1 MTTREEAITEVIEQA
16 WMIVLELRA
25 ADMDFGVDRPEE
37 LSTTFAALEKLE
49 AALMELKKVG

>member
-37 LSTTFAALEKLE
+37 LSTTFTALEKLE
-49 AALMELKKVG
+49 AALTELKKVG

>member
-25 ADMDFGVDRPEE
+25 ADMDFGANRPEE

>member
-1 MTTREEAITEVIEQA
+1 MTTREDTLANVVEQA

-37 LSTTFAALEKLE
+37 LSTTFTALEKLE
-49 AALMELKKVG
+49 AALMELKKIK

>member
-37 LSTTFAALEKLE
+37 LSTTFTALEKLE
-49 AALMELKKVG
+49 AALDELKKVG

>member
-1 MTTREEAITEVIEQA
+1 MTTREDALANVVEQA

-37 LSTTFAALEKLE
+37 LSTTFTALEKLE
-49 AALMELKKVG
+49 AALMELKKIK

>member
-1 MTTREEAITEVIEQA
+1 MTTREQA

-37 LSTTFAALEKLE
+37 LSTTFTALEKLE
-49 AALMELKKVG
+49 AALTELKKVG

>member
-1 MTTREEAITEVIEQA
+1 MTTREDALANVVEQA
-16 WMIVLELRA
+16 WMIVMQLRA

-37 LSTTFAALEKLE
+37 LSTTFTALEKLE

>member
-37 LSTTFAALEKLE
+37 LSTTFTALEKLE
-49 AALMELKKVG
+49 AALDELKKAG

>member
-1 MTTREEAITEVIEQA
+1 MPTREEALNNVVEQA

-37 LSTTFAALEKLE
+37 LSTTFTALEKLE